1 MAAGPGARIDVDTD
15 SCVYT
20 LQCTY
25 HAPTVFDVDE
35 HGEMI
40 YSSEVSADTVE
51 AAQYAAD
58 LCPSRAIR
66 VTRHTARPSRP
77 RQE

>member
-1 MAAGPGARIDVDTD
+1 MAAGRRARVDVDTD

-25 HAPTVFDVDE
+25 YAPTVFDVDE
-35 HGEMI
+35 HGEMVFTPHLPA
-40 YSSEVSADTVE
+40 EAVE
-51 AAQYAAD
+51 AAEYAAE

-66 VTRHTARPSRP
+66 VTRHTAPPSRSN
-77 RQE
+77 QE